1 MARQFQEQSMAGKGV
16 RPGGEVQDN
25 WDEWVAYL
33 ERLDGYAFSD
43 HDQDQQGSVSLA
55 GRAVAASG

>member
-1 MARQFQEQSMAGKGV
+1 MAGKGV